1 MDKEMEFYV
10 KTNDGCGYGHD
21 DLTVYVDTKDLVE
34 KNNMEDFLRDI
45 KRAYREK
52 HGNESVDFIYIGLS
66 DEELDNLVKKG
77 RIKFSTS
84 GYETRPGYEYAN
96 FHLDYDDIKEI
107 ESME

>member
-1 MDKEMEFYV
+1 MEKELEFYV
-10 KTNDGCGYGHD
+10 KTNDGHGYGHD
-21 DLTVYVDTKDLVE
+21 DLTVYVDTKDLE
-34 KNNMEDFLRDI
+34 TKNNMEDFLRDI

-77 RIKFSTS
+77 RIKFFTS

-96 FHLDYDDIKEI
+96 FHLDCDDIREI
-107 ESME
+107 EME